1 MKGFVTPRD
10 FKKRLQLATSVSVHS
25 FKFGIHLLD
34 PEFFPHSQEH
44 GVLVPDLLEDRHRH
58 VRHSMSG
65 AIEVGSDSF
74 LQVGPSLAVS
84 PRDTD
89 PVVVPGT
96 SLS

>member
-44 GVLVPDLLEDRHRH
+44 GVLVPDLLEDRHGH
-58 VRHSMSG
+58 VRHSMIPLRFDFVCLG
-65 AIEVGSDSF
+65 
-74 LQVGPSLAVS
+74 LQW
-84 PRDTD
+84 
-89 PVVVPGT
+89 T
-96 SLS
+96 SSCDQ